1 MDERASMPNIK
12 SAKKRATQ
20 DEKRRLR
27 NIARKSAIKT
37 ATKKVIVAVEDKN
50 LAQAKELLKDV
61 NAQLARAKSKGV
73 LHRNTAARKM
83 SRLAK
88 QVARAERAE
97 VAPK

>member
-1 MDERASMPNIK
+1 MPNIK

-20 DEKRRLR
+20 DEKRRVR

-37 ATKKVIVAVEDKN
+37 ATKKVIVAVEAAD
-50 LAQAKELLKDV
+50 LTQAKELLKDV
-61 NAQLARAKSKGV
+61 NAQLARAKNKGV

-88 QVARAERAE
+88 QVAKAARAASTEA
-97 VAPK
+97 APQ